1 MSGYADPFVWFAAC
15 HDRIRRFVGGL
26 ERLAALDDLADPRVS
41 PAAEQAA
48 RYFRE
53 GLPRHGEDED
63 LSLAPR
69 MRALGV
75 DAAVEAELAR
85 MTADHEEMDRGLPAL
100 LADLDALAAG
110 RTVDPADLRARAAWL
125 AALLLDHIAREEAVI
140 FPAGQALGPADRAEM
155 VREMDARRQ

>member
-1 MSGYADPFVWFAAC
+1 MSGYADPFAWFAAC

-26 ERLAALDDLADPRVS
+26 GRLAALDDLADPRVA

-63 LSLAPR
+63 RSLAPR
-69 MRALGV
+69 LRALGV
-75 DAAVEAELAR
+75 SPAVEAELTR

-100 LADLDALAAG
+100 LADLDTLARG
-110 RTVDPADLRARAAWL
+110 GTVDPAGLRARAAWL
-125 AALLLDHIAREEAVI
+125 EALLLDHLAREEAIV
-140 FPAGQALGPADRAEM
+140 FPAAAALGPLDRAEM
-155 VREMDARRQ
+155 LHEMDARRR

>member
-1 MSGYADPFVWFAAC
+1 MSGYTDPFAWFAAC

-26 ERLAALDDLADPRVS
+26 ERLAALDDLTDPRVP

-69 MRALGV
+69 LRARGLSPAV
-75 DAAVEAELAR
+75 DAELTR
-85 MTADHEEMDRGLPAL
+85 MTADHAEMDQGLPAL

-110 RTVDPADLRARAAWL
+110 RAVDHAGLRARVAWL
-125 AALLLDHIAREEAVI
+125 RDLLLDHLAREEAVI
-140 FPAGQALGPADRAEM
+140 FPAGEALGEAERREM
-155 VREMDARRQ
+155 VQEMDARRR